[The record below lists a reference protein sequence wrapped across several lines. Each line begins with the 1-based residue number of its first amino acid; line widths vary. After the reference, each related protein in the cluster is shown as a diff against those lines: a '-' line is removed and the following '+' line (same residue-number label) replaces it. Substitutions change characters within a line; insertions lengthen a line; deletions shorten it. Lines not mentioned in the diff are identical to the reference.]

1 MWIFRLN
8 FLTLNLIL
16 GVFWMKK
23 ILVNTLATLAVSLST
38 TVFAE
43 GEATVDVAAGKE
55 IATKVCVACH
65 GADGNSAVPTFPKL
79 AGQHSSY
86 TSKQLHDFKSGARVD
101 PVMTAQAK
109 TLSDVDIA
117 NVSAYF
123 ASQKI
128 KLGNADA
135 AKIALGESIY
145 RGGNTKT
152 NVTACASC
160 HNPKGEGNAAAKFPA
175 LSGQHQTYT
184 KKQLNDFKKEGG
196 RSNDPASIMR
206 NIAMNMSDKEIDAV
220 AEYITA
226 VH

>member
-1 MWIFRLN
+1 
-8 FLTLNLIL
+8 
-16 GVFWMKK
+16 MKK
-23 ILVNTLATLAVSLST
+23 ILMITLASLAVSTST
-38 TVFAE
+38 AVLAE
-43 GEATVDVAAGKE
+43 SDVVADIAAGKE
-55 IATKVCVACH
+55 VATKVCAACH
-65 GADGNSAVPTFPKL
+65 GADGNSAIPTFPKL

-86 TSKQLHDFKSGARVD
+86 MNKQLQDFKSGTRND
-101 PVMTAQAK
+101 PVMSAQAK
-109 TLSDVDIA
+109 LLSDADII

-123 ASQKI
+123 TAQKV
-128 KLGNADA
+128 KLGSADA

-160 HNPKGEGNAAAKFPA
+160 HSPTGEGNKAAKFPA

-196 RSNDPASIMR
+196 RTNDPASIMR
-206 NIAMNMSDKEIDAV
+206 NIAANMSDKEIDAV